1 MRRHSGAAKLDT
13 HPKWALFAHVLASLV
28 SLLAVPRDIIR
39 SLHLDTRAAVSSRLE
54 FEPSTSDGHAPRIDS
69 AQLSSAVMLVVGPA
83 LAAVRSLRRHKQ
95 AKQAMRDDD
104 KLLLDISV
112 HSAAST
118 SCSSSTSDS
127 SERVGWHP
135 HPPVGRWGRYAVSA
149 NDPGQVAAVS
159 ASQASCDEWYRRQIT
174 Y

>member
-1 MRRHSGAAKLDT
+1 M
-13 HPKWALFAHVLASLV
+13 P
-28 SLLAVPRDIIR
+28 
-39 SLHLDTRAAVSSRLE
+39 LE
-54 FEPSTSDGHAPRIDS
+54 STP
-69 AQLSSAVMLVVGPA
+69 LSSAVMLVVGPA

-104 KLLLDISV
+104 KRLLDISV

-149 NDPGQVAAVS
+149 NDDPGQVAAVS
-159 ASQASCDEWYRRQIT
+159 ASQASSDEWYRRQIT

>member
-1 MRRHSGAAKLDT
+1 MGIFCACLGKSCLVVCTERHNS
-13 HPKWALFAHVLASLV
+13 
-28 SLLAVPRDIIR
+28 
-39 SLHLDTRAAVSSRLE
+39 E
-54 FEPSTSDGHAPRIDS
+54 FAPRHAQPS
-69 AQLSSAVMLVVGPA
+69 AVLFGSNSSPRPLTAMPLESTPLSSAVMLVVGPA